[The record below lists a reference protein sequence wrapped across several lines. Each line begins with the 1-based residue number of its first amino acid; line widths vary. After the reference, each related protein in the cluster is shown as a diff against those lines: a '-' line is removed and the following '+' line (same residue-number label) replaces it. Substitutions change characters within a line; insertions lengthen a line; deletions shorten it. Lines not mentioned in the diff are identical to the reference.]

1 MIFKKGDIITNVF
14 KNISGIPNYI
24 DFYEVLEIK
33 IYDGDFQNHP
43 AKLVNGIYME
53 LKSITDGKIVKVQP
67 LFPIEFYWK
76 LSLEHMRDK
85 KIDDILGS

>member
-14 KNISGIPNYI
+14 KNVSGIPNYI

-33 IYDGDFQNHP
+33 IYDGDFQNNHP
-43 AKLVNGIYME
+43 AKLVNGSYMK
-53 LKSITDGKIVKVQP
+53 LKSITDGKILKVSY
-67 LFPIEFYWK
+67 IEFYWE